1 MNQSTLVPIQPSG
14 RRPPLYLVHE
24 IFGGV
29 RCYEDLARALGPDQ
43 PLYAFRSASEDA
55 GHAYGIEEMASIYVR
70 DLEAFDPAG
79 PHVIGGYS
87 FGGLIAFEMARQLE
101 AKGQSPA
108 LVVMLDTFLPG
119 YRTSVCFQRKAN
131 LFWENA
137 RAEGFR
143 YVARKARNK
152 RDYWARIGKNKL
164 LCVAGSVL
172 ESIGC
177 PRPRR
182 VRKALEEKKNFCEL
196 ASYSPGPYGGS
207 VLHIFCKHRQDILGK
222 SEDDPYFGWGILDCS
237 GFEMCPIPTDHSSL
251 LSEPSLSIVAQNLT
265 RKLPL
270 ALMKCQP
277 VPYST
282 RDARASM
289 AG

>member
-1 MNQSTLVPIQPSG
+1 MNKTTVVPIQSSG

-24 IFGGV
+24 IFGGTQ
-29 RCYEDLARALGPDQ
+29 CYDALAQALGPDQ

-55 GHAYGIEEMASIYVR
+55 EHACGIEEMASIYVR
-70 DLEAFDPAG
+70 DLKAFDPGG
-79 PHVIGGYS
+79 PHLIGGYS

-101 AKGQSPA
+101 AESQNPA

-119 YRTSVCFQRKAN
+119 YRTSVAFQRKAN

-137 RAEGFR
+137 RVEGFR

-152 RDYWARIGKNKL
+152 RDYWARIAKNKF
-164 LCVAGSVL
+164 LCVAGSAL
-172 ESIGC
+172 ESMGC

-182 VRKALEEKKNFCEL
+182 VRKALEERKNFSEL
-196 ASYSPGPYGGS
+196 AAYSPGPYAGS

-251 LSEPSLSIVAQNLT
+251 LSEPSLSMVAQALN

-270 ALMKCQP
+270 ALMKCQA
-277 VPYST
+277 VSYSA
-282 RDARASM
+282 RGSRASM
-289 AG
+289 VG